1 MEAYAAH
8 CAAKSFR
15 TSSWKKVITMT
26 KKQLEK
32 KARQLLYRKRL
43 AEGIEGIE
51 EGIKAHLHV
60 NEIKE
65 AITKSFFIRICGNEL
80 VVDLKP
86 SVDPR
91 QLRLR
96 LERNS

>member
-1 MEAYAAH
+1 LQ
-8 CAAKSFR
+8 
-15 TSSWKKVITMT
+15 I
-26 KKQLEK
+26 
-32 KARQLLYRKRL
+32 
-43 AEGIEGIE
+43 
-51 EGIKAHLHV
+51 
-60 NEIKE
+60 NEIRE
-65 AITKSFFIRICGNEL
+65 AMTKSFFIRISGNEL

>member
-1 MEAYAAH
+1 
-8 CAAKSFR
+8 
-15 TSSWKKVITMT
+15 MT
-26 KKQLEK
+26 KRQLEK

-43 AEGIEGIE
+43 AETIEGIE
-51 EGIKAHLHV
+51 EGIRAHLHV
-60 NEIKE
+60 NEVKE